1 MLTRIAAATLLLI
14 SSTALAQAQQRQ
26 GGRSEAGADDKPKW
40 DVNAPPGQR
49 TRDIRI
55 QTNEGTWMNVDVSP
69 DGRTVAF
76 DLLGDIYTMPIEGGT
91 PRRIT
96 SGLAFDH
103 QPRFSPDGRFIAF
116 TSDRGGGD
124 NIWVMNADGTGP
136 RAITKETFQLLNAPA
151 WSPDGRFIAA
161 RKHFTTQRSL
171 GTGEIWLYHASGEGG
186 GQALVERPNPQH
198 QKELGE
204 PVFSPDGRYIYFSR
218 NTTPGPI
225 FEYAQDSNQEVFAVE
240 RYEIATGERDEIA
253 GGPGG
258 AVRPTPSPD
267 GRSLAFV
274 RREGGRSRLFVK
286 DLQSGRE
293 RRIYD
298 DLDLDLQET
307 WAIHGVYP
315 TMAWTPDGRS
325 LLFWAG
331 GKIRRISPE
340 GGAAA
345 EIPFRVSDTRAVIDP
360 PRPMVEVAPAS
371 VTTRMVRFPAVSPDG
386 RRVVFESLGRLF
398 IRDVAGTGTP
408 RALTAAD
415 GDFQLWPSWSRDGSQ
430 IAFVSWNDQRLG
442 EIRTVSPDGGAVR
455 TVTTVPGHYARP
467 RFSPDGRTIVF
478 ERRGGGGL
486 TSELW
491 SGETGVY
498 RIAAGGG
505 EAERVVEQG
514 AFPHFAAANDRVF
527 VNVSENQKLRL
538 VSVDL
543 NGGNRR
549 AHAEGDLVTGF
560 EVSPDGRAL
569 AFRENY
575 NLFVAPFFGGAA
587 VMNVSSKSGPLSVTR
602 ATDEG
607 SHYGGW
613 AANGRMLAWT
623 TGPTLYT
630 AETASVLRRAG
641 APAYKPPETG
651 TNLSQ
656 TVPADVPRTQ
666 IALVGARVVTM
677 ADANGGV
684 IEDGV
689 IIVDGNRIHAVG
701 PRGSTAIPA
710 GAQQV
715 DMTGRTIV
723 PGYID
728 GHGHGPY
735 GVADLVPQQNWS
747 ILAHL
752 ALGVTT
758 VHDPSSTASE
768 VFAAAEM
775 QRAGII
781 QGPRL
786 FSTGEIVYGARNP
799 GRYAQIE
806 TYDDALDH
814 VRRLEIAGAHSIK
827 NYNQPRRNQRQMVA
841 AASRAENI
849 AVVAEG
855 GSLLTMDLTLIA
867 DGNTVLEHNLPQARL
882 YEDVLSFFSQTRVA
896 YNPTLVVTY
905 GGLAGDPYWAQAEPV
920 YRHPLLTR
928 HVPPQELANRVRV
941 TTAPPE
947 QFVDQYSA
955 RETDRLAERG
965 VVVSTGGHGQQQGL
979 ATHWEMWS
987 HVRGGA
993 TPLEA
998 LRYATIDGARAYGFR
1013 DIGSIEPGKLADL
1026 VVLTA
1031 NPLEDI
1037 RNTDDVAQVMVNG
1050 RLYDAATLNETVTG
1064 NRQRQP
1070 YFWERD
1076 GAGSGGQA
1084 SGGDT
1089 AQHGRRRIALW

>member
-1 MLTRIAAATLLLI
+1 MLKHFTLAAAALL
-14 SSTALAQAQQRQ
+14 STTAMAQAQGR
-26 GGRSEAGADDKPKW
+26 GGGGTSGGGGDKPPAW

-55 QTNEGTWMNVDVSP
+55 ETTEGTWMNIDVSP
-69 DGRTVAF
+69 DGQRIAF
-76 DLLGDIYTMPIEGGT
+76 DMLGDIYVVGIEGGT
-91 PRRIT
+91 PRRLT
-96 SGLAFDH
+96 SGLAFDM
-103 QPRFSPDGRFIAF
+103 QPRFSPDGRQIAF

-124 NIWVMNADGTGP
+124 NIWVMGADGTGP
-136 RAITKETFQLLNAPA
+136 RAITTESFTLTNAPT

-171 GTGEIWLYHASGEGG
+171 GTGEIWLYDASGQGG
-186 GQALVERPNPQH
+186 GQQLVERPSPQH

-204 PVFSPDGRYIYFSR
+204 PVFAPDGRSIYFSR

-225 FEYAQDSNQEVFAVE
+225 FEYAQNSNEQIFAIE
-240 RYEIATGERDEIA
+240 RYDLETGERDTVA

-274 RREGGRSRLFVK
+274 RREEGRSRLFVK
-286 DLQSGRE
+286 DLRSGRE

-298 DLDLDLQET
+298 DLDQDLQET
-307 WAIHGVYP
+307 WAVHGVYP
-315 TMAWTPDGRS
+315 VMDWTPDSRS
-325 LLFWAG
+325 IVFWAG
-331 GKIRRISPE
+331 GKIRRINPD
-340 GGAAA
+340 GTGAA
-345 EIPFRVSDTRAVIDP
+345 EIPFRINDTRAVIDP
-360 PRPMVEVAPAS
+360 PRPVVDVAPAS
-371 VTTRMVRFPAVSPDG
+371 VATRMVRFPALSPNG
-386 RRVVFESLGRLF
+386 RQVVYESLGRLY
-398 IRDVAGTGTP
+398 IRDLPTGTARP
-408 RALTAAD
+408 LAAAD
-415 GDFQLWPSWSRDGSQ
+415 GDFQLWPAWSRDGTR
-430 IAFVSWNDQRLG
+430 IAFVSWNDRRLG
-442 EIRTVSPDGGAVR
+442 EIRTVSADGSGQR
-455 TVTTVPGHYARP
+455 IVTQEPGHYARP
-467 RFSPDGRTIVF
+467 RFSPDGQTIVF
-478 ERRGGGGL
+478 ERRAGGGL

-491 SGETGVY
+491 SGETGIFRVAANGGAAT
-498 RIAAGGG
+498 RITGQGALPHFGAAG
-505 EAERVVEQG
+505 
-514 AFPHFAAANDRVF
+514 DRVY
-527 VNVSENQKLRL
+527 VNVNENQKLRL
-538 VSVDL
+538 VSFDL
-543 NGGNRR
+543 GGGNRR
-549 AHAEGDLVTGF
+549 AHAEGDLITGF

-575 NLFVAPFFGGAA
+575 NLYAMPFFNGAA
-587 VMNVSSKSGPLSVTR
+587 VMNVSSKSGPLPVTR
-602 ATDEG
+602 ASREG

-613 AANGRMLAWT
+613 AADGRSLAWT

-630 AETASVLRRAG
+630 ADTSALLRRAG
-641 APAYKPPETG
+641 GPAYTPPATG
-651 TNLSQ
+651 TSLSV
-656 TVPADVPRTQ
+656 TAPADVPQ
-666 IALVGARVVTM
+666 GVLALVGARIVTM
-677 ADANGGV
+677 AGTAGGI

-689 IIVDGNRIHAVG
+689 IVIDGNRIRAVG
-701 PRGSTAIPA
+701 ARGSTAIPA
-710 GAQQV
+710 NARQV
-715 DMTGRTIV
+715 DVAGRTIL
-723 PGYID
+723 PGFID

-735 GVADLVPQQNWS
+735 GDSDLVPQQNWS

-768 VFAAAEM
+768 VFTAAEM

-786 FSTGEIVYGARNP
+786 FSTGEIVYGARNA

-806 TYDDALDH
+806 TYEDALAH
-814 VRRLEIAGAHSIK
+814 VRRLELSGAHSIK
-827 NYNQPRRNQRQMVA
+827 NYNQPRRNQRQMVV

-882 YEDVLSFFSQTRVA
+882 YEDVLTFFSQTRVA
-896 YNPTLVVTY
+896 YNPTLVVSY
-905 GGLAGDPYWAQAEPV
+905 GGLAGDPYWAQESQV
-920 YRHPLLTR
+920 WRHPLLTR
-928 HVPPQELANRVRV
+928 HVPPGELANRVRPQ
-941 TTAPPE
+941 TAPPE
-947 QFVDQYSA
+947 QFVDQVNA
-955 RETDRLAERG
+955 READRLAARG
-965 VVVSTGGHGQQQGL
+965 VTVATGGHGQQQGL

-998 LRYATIDGARAYGFR
+998 LQHATVDGARAYGFR

-1026 VVLTA
+1026 VILTA

-1037 RNTDDVAQVMVNG
+1037 RNTDEVDKVMVNG

-1070 YFWERD
+1070 YFWENE
-1076 GAGSGGQA
+1076 GGPAPLPVAAQTE
-1084 SGGDT
+1084 GD
-1089 AQHGRRRIALW
+1089 